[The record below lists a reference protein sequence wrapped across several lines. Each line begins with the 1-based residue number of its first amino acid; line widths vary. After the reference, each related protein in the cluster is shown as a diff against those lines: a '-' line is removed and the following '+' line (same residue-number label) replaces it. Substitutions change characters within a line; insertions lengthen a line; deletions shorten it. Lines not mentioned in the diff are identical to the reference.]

1 MSDHELDNYDDSESD
16 QYAEDNASAETAVAI
31 KVPVA
36 ANKRKLSKVDAD
48 ILQNDEVIK
57 KARTF
62 LTDNPSLVSLLVQKG
77 TFNWWDDDQTRARKL
92 KEEEE
97 GSNVSKTRA
106 YIVLDPAG
114 TGAAVHTRVR
124 AFKSIKPS
132 TSPLQG
138 PIQLTS
144 KSTLTTI
151 VDAIAATISCHPS
164 NIDTSSLRFRYEEPK
179 NSQPK
184 PFGTSELGFH
194 SLIEAIENIMPKNKN
209 IIISLAEPSRTPAMP
224 LSSST
229 TVGFPASQLSPFDQ
243 KVALLCICIVTVY
256 TESVCI

>member
-1 MSDHELDNYDDSESD
+1 MSDHELDNYDDLESD

-114 TGAAVHTRVR
+114 TGAASILEFVHPRVSNHPLPH
-124 AFKSIKPS
+124 FKVLFSLPPS
-132 TSPLQG
+132 RLLLQLLMPLLRPSLATHQ
-138 PIQLTS
+138 T
-144 KSTLTTI
+144 STL
-151 VDAIAATISCHPS
+151 P
-164 NIDTSSLRFRYEEPK
+164 
-179 NSQPK
+179 
-184 PFGTSELGFH
+184 
-194 SLIEAIENIMPKNKN
+194 
-209 IIISLAEPSRTPAMP
+209 
-224 LSSST
+224 
-229 TVGFPASQLSPFDQ
+229 PFDFVMKSPKTPSQ
-243 KVALLCICIVTVY
+243 SLLVHPN
-256 TESVCI
+256 